1 MTPLR
6 YEIRQM
12 LRKHPDEQGYIIA
25 RALDTTPGYVSKVR
39 KEVVKGM
46 NNLNYASRE
55 ASQRLVDV
63 GIVLDT
69 DYMWF
74 EHENKDWILV
84 SSDCVSIKAFKDG
97 HTYPAPSMAEVW
109 RELPYGS
116 WTHKSSDKYEAWFD
130 QKCFQSTNPTDA
142 LIDLLIWV
150 RKEASD
156 GLAAKNR

>member
-1 MTPLR
+1 
-6 YEIRQM
+6 
-12 LRKHPDEQGYIIA
+12 
-25 RALDTTPGYVSKVR
+25 
-39 KEVVKGM
+39 M

-97 HTYPAPSMAEVW
+97 HAYPAPSMAEVW
-109 RELPYGS
+109 RELRSRGFAPCSDGDNWWLCDDNADEIS
-116 WTHKSSDKYEAWFD
+116 PEMSSI
-130 QKCFQSTNPTDA
+130 NPSDA
-142 LIDLLIWV
+142 LIDLLIHIK
-150 RKEASD
+150 R
-156 GLAAKNR
+156 